1 MSVLLIGW
9 EGDEATAAIRRL
21 RSQGDQVQVV
31 EPDLFAAQTWR
42 DHGAFVAAG
51 DPTDPDLVERAAYET
66 RTLALFDRGRPGVAA
81 AIIEGVRIAGAVRL
95 VLFTGDPNG
104 EAAIAFS
111 SSGVSHV
118 IVALPKKSLLGRV
131 RIEPARLAEV
141 LDAADDLAGEPGL
154 VVDLS
159 TNEGWRALGLEP

>member
-9 EGDEATAAIRRL
+9 EGDEGAAAIRRL

-31 EPDLFAAQTWR
+31 EPDRFAAQMWR
-42 DHGAFVAAG
+42 DLGAFVAAG

-66 RTLALFDRGRPGVAA
+66 RTLALFDRGRPGVAT

-104 EAAIAFS
+104 EAATAFS
-111 SSGVSHV
+111 SSGMSHV
-118 IVALPKKSLLGRV
+118 IVVLPKRSLLGRA
-131 RIEPARLAEV
+131 RIEPARVAEV

-154 VVDLS
+154 SVDLS
-159 TNEGWRALGLEP
+159 TDEGWEALGLKP